1 MIIIILKCEETMH
14 LLKRTIAC
22 VLAAVLLLTLFVACQ
37 NREDTE
43 KIPEE
48 TTTQTHTEEEPTMP
62 IIPIGFAQVYETTGT
77 KSSLLQQKTSAA
89 VTEFDGED
97 STRQTIYVDP
107 SKQYQ
112 SYIGYGASLTH
123 ASAYLLMQA
132 DEETRNEIL
141 HALFSREGAN
151 LSVVRIPVGASDY
164 VPGNTY
170 FTCDDMPKGKTDVN
184 LENFNLDH
192 DTDIIAVAQEIIQI
206 NPNVIFMASPWSAPA
221 WMKTNDKLVGAA
233 SLRNDMYE
241 VYANYLVKFVTE
253 YQKHGIDIT
262 MLTLVNEPSVG
273 TLSYPTM
280 NMNGEEAAIITAHLG
295 TKFEALDLCVDIV
308 AWDYNYGSSYASR
321 ADEYLDT
328 IYNEY
333 ADTAGKYSN
342 TVAFHG
348 YDGDAYWNSLSKF
361 GMKSGIQKV
370 SQEYGRASIIT
381 EITESD
387 VSFDFANN
395 LTWACQN
402 IVVAP
407 CGVQNDKA
415 GNSWNGCGGAL
426 YWNLVLDSNGQPCP
440 ADHGACFGVIS
451 LDSQTQDDGT
461 TTYRY
466 SKSSAYYAM
475 AQVSKFLYA
484 VDGVDCYA
492 INATTTA
499 GNLTTLAYYR
509 NDGSVIVV
517 VCNTS
522 SFKTAKVDIVI
533 DDRKISYEIAPQSMV
548 TFIDNKESQAQY
560 ETYNFLNVEMR
571 EQLNGNYKFDFSVD
585 CGSDDVQVYFTDR
598 DFIKDTEISQT
609 VTKEV
614 LDQNAHFSFEA
625 KVERGVD
632 YYLWVVGKD
641 KEIVLPLSAP
651 FMEPYL
657 DTSGALASLNFG
669 FLENVSYISFC
680 DREGKAVYESNFPLF
695 DGEAR
700 SITTNVP
707 ISSPGC
713 IIPANR
719 FKPNKYYFV
728 VLTAKN
734 GLLKIISKP
743 LSAGSKT

>member
-1 MIIIILKCEETMH
+1 MKILKRSMAFCMAVIMLFTMF
-14 LLKRTIAC
+14 LSAC
-22 VLAAVLLLTLFVACQ
+22 K
-37 NREDTE
+37 NNEDADA
-43 KIPEE
+43 KPEE
-48 TTTQTHTEEEPTMP
+48 TTTKTEEDPTMP
-62 IIPIGFAQVYETTGT
+62 IMPIGFAQVYETTGT
-77 KSSLLQQKTSAA
+77 KSSLLQQKTSAT
-89 VTEFDGED
+89 VTEFEGEE
-97 STRQTIYVDP
+97 SNRQTIYVDP

-132 DEETRNEIL
+132 DEATRNEIL
-141 HALFSREGAN
+141 HALFSRDGAN

-192 DTDIIAVAQEIIQI
+192 DEDIIAVAQEIIQI

-233 SLRNDMYE
+233 SLRSDMYE

-280 NMNGEEAAIITAHLG
+280 NMNGEEAAIITAYLG
-295 TKFEALDLCVDIV
+295 TKFAALELSVDIV

-333 ADTAGKYSN
+333 AETAGKYSN

-348 YDGDAYWNSLSKF
+348 YDGDAYWNSSRKF
-361 GMKSGIQKV
+361 GMKNGIQKV

-395 LTWACQN
+395 LMWACQN
-402 IVVAP
+402 IVIAP
-407 CGVQNDKA
+407 CAVQNDGE
-415 GNSWNGCGGAL
+415 GNFWNGCGGAL

-451 LDSQTQDDGT
+451 LDSQTQEDGG

-466 SKSSAYYAM
+466 TKSSAYYAM

-492 INATTTA
+492 INATSTA
-499 GNLTTLAYYR
+499 SNLTTLAYYR

-517 VCNTS
+517 VCNPSTYKS
-522 SFKTAKVDIVI
+522 AKVDVVI
-533 DDRKISYEIAPQSMV
+533 DNRKISYEIAPQSMV
-548 TFIDNKESQAQY
+548 TFIDNKESQTQY
-560 ETYNFLNVEMR
+560 TTYNFSNVEMR
-571 EQLNGNYKFDFSVD
+571 ELLDGNYHFTFGVD
-585 CGSDDVQVYFTDR
+585 CGNDDVQVYFTDR
-598 DFIKDTEISQT
+598 DFIANTEVCKT

-614 LDQNAHFSFEA
+614 VNQEVRFSFVAE
-625 KVERGVD
+625 VERGID
-632 YYLWVVGKD
+632 YYLWVVGED
-641 KEIVLPLSAP
+641 KETVLPISAP
-651 FMEPYL
+651 YMEPYL
-657 DTSGALASLNFG
+657 DATNSVLASVRFG
-669 FLENVSYISFC
+669 FFENVSHISFC
-680 DREGKAVYESNFPLF
+680 DREGKAVYESTSADF
-695 DGEAR
+695 DAGIV
-700 SITTNVP
+700 SIITNLP
-707 ISSPGC
+707 ISSPSC
-713 IIPANR
+713 IIPSHR
-719 FKPNKYYFV
+719 FKPEKYYFV

-743 LSAGSKT
+743 LTAANND

>member
-1 MIIIILKCEETMH
+1 MH
-14 LLKRTIAC
+14 LLKKTIAC
-22 VLAAVLLLTLFVACQ
+22 VLATVLLLTLFVACQ
-37 NREDTE
+37 NKVDTD
-43 KIPEE
+43 KTPDE
-48 TTTQTHTEEEPTMP
+48 TTTQTHSQEDSTMP
-62 IIPIGFAQVYETTGT
+62 VVPIGFAQVYETTGT
-77 KSSLLQQKTSAA
+77 KSSLLQQKNSVA
-89 VTEFDGED
+89 VTEFDGVD
-97 STRQTIYVDP
+97 STRQTIYVDS

-132 DEETRNEIL
+132 DEKTRNEIL
-141 HALFSREGAN
+141 HALFSRDGAN
-151 LSVVRIPVGASDY
+151 LSVVRIPIGASDY

-170 FTCDDMPKGKTDVN
+170 FTCDDMPKGKTDVD

-192 DTDIIAVAQEIIQI
+192 DADIIAVAKEIIKI
-206 NPNVIFMASPWSAPA
+206 NPNVTFMASPWSAPA
-221 WMKTNDKLVGAA
+221 WMKTNDMLVGAA
-233 SLRNDMYE
+233 NLRSDMYE

-253 YQKHGIDIT
+253 YQKYGIDIT

-280 NMNGEEAAIITAHLG
+280 NMNGEEAATIIAYLG
-295 TKFEALDLCVDIV
+295 AKFETLDLSVDVV
-308 AWDYNYGSSYASR
+308 AWDYNYGSSHAAC
-321 ADEYLDT
+321 ADEYLDA
-328 IYNEY
+328 IYNEC

-348 YDGDAYWNSLSKF
+348 YDGDAYWNSSRNF
-361 GMKSGIQKV
+361 GLKSGIQKV

-387 VSFDFANN
+387 VSYDFANN

-402 IVVAP
+402 IVITP

-440 ADHGACFGVIS
+440 ADHGACFGVIT

-475 AQVSKFLYA
+475 AQVAKFLYA

-492 INATTTA
+492 INATTTTA
-499 GNLTTLAYYR
+499 NLTTLAYYR

-533 DDRKISYEIAPQSMV
+533 DDRKISYEIAPQSIA
-548 TFIDNKESQAQY
+548 TFVDNKESQGQY
-560 ETYNFLNVEMR
+560 ATYHFRNVEMR
-571 EQLNGNYKFDFSVD
+571 ELLNGNYQFDFSVD

-598 DFIKDTEISQT
+598 DFIANAEICQN
-609 VTKEV
+609 VTRDV
-614 LDQNAHFSFEA
+614 LDQESHFSFEA
-625 KVERGVD
+625 KLELGVD

-641 KEIVLPLSAP
+641 KEVVLPLSAP
-651 FMEPYL
+651 YMNPYL
-657 DTSGALASLNFG
+657 DTESGVLASISFG
-669 FLENVSYISFC
+669 FFENVSHISFC
-680 DREGKAVYESNFPLF
+680 DREGKAVYESNSPDF
-695 DGEAR
+695 DDGAR
-700 SITTNVP
+700 SIITNVP

-713 IIPANR
+713 IIPTNS

-743 LSAGSKT
+743 LSAAPES